1 MLDSMLDSIRLDM
14 RRSAW
19 VESRHL
25 DAIKRESPLLVK
37 CAELNE
43 TVLNQTRSIYVRE
56 RERGGGEK
64 EREIGREIPCRSL
77 GAF

>member
-19 VESRHL
+19 VEPRHL

-56 RERGGGEK
+56 RER
-64 EREIGREIPCRSL
+64 ERERERVQYNLHFAVTYIFP
-77 GAF
+77 